1 MKLILAIAAGGACG
15 AVARHFF
22 AAQVMHWMGAGFP
35 WGILAVNILGSFLM
49 GVLIETMAL
58 VWSPAQEVRA
68 FLIVGC
74 LGAFTTFS
82 TFAMDIVLLYERG
95 QALGAAIYI
104 ASSVGLSV
112 LALIGGLHL
121 MRVVF
126 A

>member
-15 AVARHFF
+15 AVARQFF
-22 AAQVMHWMGAGFP
+22 AAQVMHWMGSGFP

>member
-15 AVARHFF
+15 AVARHFV
-22 AAQVMHWMGAGFP
+22 AAQVSHWMGSGFP
-35 WGILAVNILGSFLM
+35 WGILTANILGSFLI

-58 VWSPAQEVRA
+58 VWSPAQEIRA
-68 FLIVGC
+68 FLVVGC

-95 QALGAAIYI
+95 QVLGAAVYI
-104 ASSVGLSV
+104 GSSVGLAV
-112 LALIGGLHL
+112 LALVGGMHL

>member
-15 AVARHFF
+15 AVARHFV
-22 AAQVMHWMGAGFP
+22 AAQVSHWMGSGFP
-35 WGILAVNILGSFLM
+35 WGILTANILGSFLI

-58 VWSPAQEVRA
+58 VWSPAQEIR
-68 FLIVGC
+68 

-95 QALGAAIYI
+95 QVLGAAVYI
-104 ASSVGLSV
+104 GSSVGLAV
-112 LALIGGLHL
+112 LALVGGMHL

>member
-1 MKLILAIAAGGACG
+1 MKLILAIALGGAVG
-15 AVARHFF
+15 AVARHFV
-22 AAQVMHWMGAGFP
+22 AAQVTHWMGAGFP
-35 WGILAVNILGSFLM
+35 WGILAVNILGSFLL

-82 TFAMDIVLLYERG
+82 AFAMDIVLLDERG
-95 QALGAAIYI
+95 QILGNAIYI
-104 ASSVGLSV
+104 GSSVGLSV

-121 MRVVF
+121 MRVIL

>member
-15 AVARHFF
+15 AVARHYV
-22 AAQVMHWMGAGFP
+22 AAQVTQWMGTGFP
-35 WGILAVNILGSFLM
+35 WGILTANILGSFLM
-49 GVLIETMAL
+49 GVLIEAMAL
-58 VWSPAQEVRA
+58 AWSPAQEVRA

-95 QALGAAIYI
+95 QVLGAAVYI
-104 ASSVGLSV
+104 GSSVGLSV
-112 LALIGGLHL
+112 LALVGGLHL

>member
-1 MKLILAIAAGGACG
+1 MKMILAIAMGGAVG
-15 AVARHFF
+15 AVARHFV
-22 AAQVMHWMGAGFP
+22 AAQVTHWMGAGFP
-35 WGILAVNILGSFLM
+35 WGILTVNILGSFLL

-58 VWSPAQEVRA
+58 VWSPTQEMRA

-82 TFAMDIVLLYERG
+82 AFAMDIVLLDERG
-95 QALGAAIYI
+95 QVLGNAIYI
-104 ASSVGLSV
+104 GSSVGLSV

-121 MRVVF
+121 MRVIL